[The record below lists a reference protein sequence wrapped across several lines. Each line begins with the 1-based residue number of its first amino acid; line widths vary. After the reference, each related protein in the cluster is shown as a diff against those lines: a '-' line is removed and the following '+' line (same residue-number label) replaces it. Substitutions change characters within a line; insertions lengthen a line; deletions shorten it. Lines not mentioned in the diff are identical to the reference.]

1 MVTIERLLDHYE
13 REGRRGC
20 GHLWIDLLNE
30 IRFTHSTK
38 RLIISYWYSV
48 SIRKDSKQPLSLFR
62 LTLTP
67 SILIIGLEVL
77 LLTTTRSRNT
87 WHRIFSG
94 ESRHG
99 QAH

>member
-20 GHLWIDLLNE
+20 GHLCIDLLNE

-62 LTLTP
+62 LTFIDSKPLNY
-67 SILIIGLEVL
+67 
-77 LLTTTRSRNT
+77 RSRSVVVDNDQIEK
-87 WHRIFSG
+87 HVASHLFR
-94 ESRHG
+94 
-99 QAH
+99 